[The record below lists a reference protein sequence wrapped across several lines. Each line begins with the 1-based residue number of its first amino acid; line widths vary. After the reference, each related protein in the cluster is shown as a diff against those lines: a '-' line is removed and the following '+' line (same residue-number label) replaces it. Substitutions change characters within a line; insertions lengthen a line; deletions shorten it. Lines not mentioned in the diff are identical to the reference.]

1 VRLAALLGV
10 VATAFLVHGGGHGR
24 ALNCNPNDAWQ
35 DRFPAWSPT
44 GDTIAFVRQQPGCD
58 PPAESLGFV
67 APGAPERTYGSDV
80 KRTSWAPPSWAP
92 SGLSVAYSRHFASVG
107 VTAPTGPV
115 GDDGPGEFPSW
126 AGNDIAFT
134 IENEVRVLHLLDG
147 SRHTVFTNYLK
158 PSQSNGVPVW
168 SPDRTQLALGVTVFS
183 SGEGGI
189 AVINAD
195 GSGSRVIGAGQNQA
209 VNPTWSPDGKT
220 IAFETNR
227 DRNFE
232 IYSVRVDGTQL
243 RNLTNTPRGDDRMPA
258 WSGNTI
264 AFISDRDRKPRQLY
278 GFALFTIS
286 PDGSNLQWRAEDVHP
301 YSPPAWSPD
310 GTKIA
315 FASGREC
322 LRWGIYVFDRTTD
335 GVRRLT
341 NQCVFDGTLRGD
353 VIRGTPFLDF
363 INGGPGRDRL
373 YGLAGA
379 DRIRGDLGRDYLD
392 GGPGPDELL
401 GGRSDDDVYGRDGND
416 HISTDSRGHD
426 RVYGGRG
433 NDLIES
439 AGGSRDVVS
448 CGSGYDTVRADGLD
462 RVLQD
467 CERVTRS

>member
-1 VRLAALLGV
+1 MKLAALLAV
-10 VATAFLVHGGGHGR
+10 VAAPFLVHGGGHGR

-35 DRFPAWSPT
+35 DRFPAWSPR

-67 APGAPERTYGSDV
+67 TPGEAERTYGSDV
-80 KRTSWAPPSWAP
+80 KRTSRAPPSWAP
-92 SGLSVAYSRHFASVG
+92 SGLAVAYSRHFDSVG

-126 AGNDIAFT
+126 AGNDIAYT
-134 IENEVRVLHLLDG
+134 IENEVRVLRLGDD
-147 SRHTVFTNYLK
+147 SRRTVFTNYIK
-158 PSQSNGVPVW
+158 PSQSNGVPMW
-168 SPDRTQLALGVTVFS
+168 SPDRTRLALGVTDLR
-183 SGEGGI
+183 SGEGAI
-189 AVINAD
+189 AVIDAD
-195 GSGSRVIGAGQNQA
+195 GSGSRLVGAGQNQA
-209 VNPTWSPDGKT
+209 VNPTWSPDGRT

-243 RNLTNTPRGDDRMPA
+243 RNLTNAPGGDDRMPA

-264 AFISDRDRKPRQLY
+264 AFISNRDRKPGQLY
-278 GFALFTIS
+278 GFALFTLS
-286 PDGSNLQWRAEDVHP
+286 PDGSNLQWHAEDVHP

-310 GTKIA
+310 GSKIA
-315 FASGREC
+315 FASGRQC

-335 GVRRLT
+335 GLRRVT
-341 NQCVFDGTLRGD
+341 NQCVFEGTLRAD
-353 VIRGTPFLDF
+353 VIRGTAFLDF

-379 DRIRGDLGRDYLD
+379 DRIDGDLGGDYLD
-392 GGPGPDELL
+392 GGPGRDELL
-401 GGRSDDDVYGRDGND
+401 
-416 HISTDSRGHD
+416 
-426 RVYGGRG
+426 GGRG
-433 NDLIES
+433 NDLIKS

-448 CGSGYDTVRADGLD
+448 CGPGRDTVRADRLD
-462 RVLQD
+462 RVMAD